1 MKTTIP
7 CDKEELDKQIVR
19 TQNQYAILSID
30 EMLIQ
35 NPNFPP
41 ISPDFPCW
49 GGLLNSKIEFI
60 FKQVRL
66 AKTELD
72 ITLFPYLDEVGI
84 GIPTSY
90 NDLKTI
96 PVEERAMIARRAAID
111 EAFYLW
117 ACRTNSHI
125 DIDPIVFL
133 FN

>member
-1 MKTTIP
+1 VNTTIP

-19 TQNQYAILSID
+19 TQNQYAILSYD
-30 EMLIQ
+30 EMLKQSPDFTI
-35 NPNFPP
+35 P
-41 ISPDFPCW
+41 PDFPCW

-66 AKTELD
+66 AKTD
-72 ITLFPYLDEVGI
+72 IDLTLFPYLGEVGI

-90 NDLKTI
+90 DDLKSM
-96 PVEERAMIARRAAID
+96 PVTERAAIARLAAID

-117 ACRTNSHI
+117 VCRTNSHI

-133 FN
+133 F